1 MSHLIKLLVILTLFS
16 FVQSPPNLTTI
27 NKSLN
32 EGDANTLSSHFDN
45 SIEISIQ
52 DKEDMLDKQE
62 AIKTLQSFFA
72 KNKPKSYSQ
81 VHQGTSKGNNGQYT
95 IGSLSTNTGVY
106 RVYIYLKVA
115 NDKYIIQ
122 EMRID
127 KE

>member
-1 MSHLIKLLVILTLFS
+1 MISLGLLCS
-16 FVQSPPNLTTI
+16 FTIPTPNLIAI

-32 EGDANTLSSHFDN
+32 EGDAITLSNFFDN

-52 DKEDMLDKQE
+52 DKEDMFDKAE
-62 AIKTLQSFFA
+62 AVKTMQAFFT

-81 VHQGTSKGNNGQYT
+81 VHQGTSKNNNGQYT
-95 IGSLSTNTGVY
+95 IGSLQTTGGSY
-106 RVYIYLKVA
+106 RVYLYLKIVG
-115 NDKYIIQ
+115 DKYIIQ